1 MADNNKAYNL
11 SVRDDTSFRVESGGS
26 DITVRNIMSAPVV
39 IRTYD
44 ANGTIIATDQI
55 LQNGDEIVITG
66 DVKTVALRNQSV

>member
-55 LQNGDEIVITG
+55 LQNGDERGITG